1 MDRLRQNLDEVN
13 RELQE
18 FGNTLQRIQTMPK
31 NTEIEKL
38 RRNYAASQL
47 HVRILQRMLK
57 ACNHSR
63 NELKQK
69 FQKLF
74 EEVGGIREI
83 LF

>member
-1 MDRLRQNLDEVN
+1 MDRLRQNLDEVH

-18 FGNTLQRIQTMPK
+18 FENTLQRIQTMPK

-38 RRNYAASQL
+38 QKNYAASQL

-63 NELKQK
+63 DEIKQK
-69 FQKLF
+69 FTRLL
-74 EEVGGIREI
+74 EEVRGIQEL

>member
-1 MDRLRQNLDEVN
+1 MDRLRQNLDEVH

-31 NTEIEKL
+31 YTEIEKL

-47 HVRILQRMLK
+47 HVRVLQRMLK
-57 ACNHSR
+57 ASNHSR
-63 NELKQK
+63 DELKQK
-69 FQKLF
+69 FTRLL
-74 EEVGGIREI
+74 EEVRGIQEL